1 MFRGKELSRRE
12 ATRFQ
17 KIIYDYYREHG
28 RRLPWRE
35 DCNPY
40 RVLVSEIMLQQ
51 TQVNRVL
58 PKFNEFLARFPDL
71 ISLAEASLPQI
82 LAAWQGL
89 GYNRRAMALHRISRI
104 VLDDFHGDIP
114 DSKDKLQTLPGIG
127 RATAGAIE
135 AFAFNKPAIFMETN
149 IRRVFI
155 HFFFKGV
162 EGVRDLEILPL
173 VGKTLDRDE
182 PRNWYYALMDYG
194 AMLKNAEQNPNR
206 RSAHY
211 QRQAP
216 FQGSDRQIRGL
227 ILRTLLNDTG
237 LARDNLVRMV
247 GHDPKQTNRL
257 IDQLL
262 KEGFLELRCHFLHI
276 ASDTGRTFV

>member
-1 MFRGKELSRRE
+1 MFQGKELSRRE
-12 ATRFQ
+12 AARFR
-17 KIIYDYYREHG
+17 KTIYDYYREHG

-35 DCNPY
+35 DCKPY

-51 TQVNRVL
+51 TQVERVL
-58 PKFNEFLARFPDL
+58 SKFNEFIARFPDL
-71 ISLAEASLPQI
+71 ISLSEASLPQI
-82 LAAWQGL
+82 LAVWQGL
-89 GYNRRAMALHRISRI
+89 GYNRRAMSLHRISRI
-104 VLDDFHGDIP
+104 VVGKFHGDVP
-114 DSKDKLQTLPGIG
+114 KSKDRLQTLPGIG
-127 RATAGAIE
+127 WATAGAIQ

-173 VGKTLDRDE
+173 VEKTLDGDD

-194 AMLKNAEQNPNR
+194 AMLKKAEVNPNR

-211 QRQAP
+211 KRQAP

-227 ILRTLLNDTG
+227 ILRTLLKDSG
-237 LARDNLVRMV
+237 LARDNLVSMV
-247 GHDPKQTNRL
+247 GHDPKRTNRL
-257 IDQLL
+257 VDQLL
-262 KEGFLELRCHFLHI
+262 NEGFLELQGDFLYI